1 MLKGMVAEIVG
12 DIMDNI
18 RKQILQKMKSLDV
31 IVKES
36 LHRRASFD
44 DYNLCFENF
53 GKKSTMYTFGDIIG
67 DSGRQGTQNIF
78 ATNTSQRR
86 NKPTKGGK
94 GDAYDDDASSSSSIF
109 S

>member
-67 DSGRQGTQNIF
+67 DSGRQGT
-78 ATNTSQRR
+78 
-86 NKPTKGGK
+86 
-94 GDAYDDDASSSSSIF
+94 
-109 S
+109 